1 MTGKENVLIKKK
13 TLKIIIVLVLLDI
26 FFAEFVFQYGA
37 QPTGS
42 QLFFLMATGMIQSSI
57 LILLLIMI
65 LQKKETC
72 TCCNEKYDKSYSFCP
87 YCGAPKIRSMTEDQ
101 KLHKYVVDGIDD
113 FKYSAIKDDCDADK
127 RLMDDEPETDDTDD
141 NIDVKRAEAVIED
154 QLKSNQDFVESLGE

>member
-42 QLFFLMATGMIQSSI
+42 QLFFLMATGTIQSSI

-65 LQKKETC
+65 LQKKKPVPVAMKRMIKAILFAHTVEHQRS
-72 TCCNEKYDKSYSFCP
+72 DP
-87 YCGAPKIRSMTEDQ
+87 WPKIRNFTNMS
-101 KLHKYVVDGIDD
+101 
-113 FKYSAIKDDCDADK
+113 
-127 RLMDDEPETDDTDD
+127 
-141 NIDVKRAEAVIED
+141 
-154 QLKSNQDFVESLGE
+154 